1 MDKKFYYKTPA
12 LVAMTLAG
20 TTLVS
25 HQVNAEQTTNNDN
38 KNIIEQHN
46 NASQIQ
52 GEQKELKN
60 QSLSVSGSKAYKD
73 PSIIDEP
80 IKNEDTTKSNDS
92 TLDLASTENAQD
104 TELNATQD
112 TSNVANSE
120 EPASKNVADQD
131 SNKDVE
137 NNTTEDTSNTVD
149 SVDTTSNNVADQDSN
164 KDVENS
170 TTENTSNVTDSE
182 DAPTNNVAEQD
193 GNKDVENNTTEDAS
207 NVVDSEDTTSNNIAD
222 SEDTA
227 SNNVAEQDD
236 NKDVEHNS
244 TEDTS
249 DVTDSVDTTSN
260 NVAEQDNNKDVENN
274 STEDTSNAVDSEDT
288 PTNNVADQ
296 DDNKDVQNN
305 TTEDTSNV
313 ADSVDTAS
321 NNVTE
326 QDDNK
331 DVENSTTE
339 DTSNVANSEEPASNN
354 VAEQDGNKDVENN
367 TTEDTSNV
375 ADSEDTTTNNVA
387 DKDDNKNVENNTT
400 EDTSNVADSEDT
412 TSNKVA
418 DQDDNKDVEHNSTE
432 DTSNV
437 TDSEDTPTNN
447 VADKDDNKNVENNT
461 TEDTSNVADSEDT
474 TTNNVADQE
483 SNKDVKNNA
492 TEDTSNVTDSED
504 TTSNNVADQ
513 DDNKDVENNT
523 TEDTSNVADSEEPA
537 SKNVA
542 DQDGNKNVELETT
555 NEKPQVST
563 FAFRSVSGA
572 PTFRRAAATTRT
584 YNPTVSSRTNS
595 QIRSNNYA
603 VPRYVED
610 FSSHIPKIPY
620 RHGVGKPEGIIAH
633 ETANPNSTIQG
644 EIAYMKNNYQ
654 SAFVHA
660 FVDDKNIIEVAPTD
674 YLAWGAG
681 GVANQ
686 RFIHVELVRVY
697 GGDRFARSI
706 NNYADYIATNLAYY
720 GLPLDSAEND
730 GTGTLWSHDAVSRY
744 LGGTDHSDPYG
755 WFAENNYTFNELIDL
770 VREKYSYKTGHL
782 TAPSKPVVSNPK
794 PATPTKPVVSKPKP
808 TKPVVSQPKPTKPVV
823 TKPTKPVSSPA
834 KTVAVNYK
842 GTVNPNIS
850 GVYSSV
856 YDSTTKSAA
865 NKAGKTFN
873 IGKQSTYNNQV
884 FYLLQDSNGTPLGWV
899 KSSDVQ
905 LQTSAKPATSNTVKP
920 KPVAKPAASNTVKPK
935 PVAKPAA
942 SNTVKPK
949 PVAKPAASNTVK
961 PKPVAKPAASNTV
974 KPKPVAKPAASNTVK
989 PKPVATKPV
998 SSPAKTVVVKY
1009 KGTVNPNISGVYSS
1023 VYDTTTKSATNKAGK
1038 TFNIGKQST
1047 YNNQVFY
1054 LLQDS
1059 NGTPL
1064 GWVKSNDIRL
1074 QNTAKPAASNTVK
1087 PKPVAKPAAS
1097 NTVKPKPVAKSAV
1110 SNTVKPKPVAK
1121 PAASN
1126 TVKPKPV
1133 AKSAVSNTVKPKP
1146 VAKTTASN
1154 SVAKT
1159 VRVNYVGKVNQNIS
1173 GVYTSV
1179 YDQKTVP
1186 ALNKA
1191 GKTFK
1196 IGKQSTYN
1204 NQTFYLLQDNNA
1216 IPLGWVN
1223 ARDVQLQTTK
1233 AQPKAVKQATP
1244 AQPKKTNA
1252 IKYSAVNNQ
1261 PIPLKE
1267 NYTNYLIFDNTGYFY
1282 SQPHVSKN
1290 TLLGSLQNY
1299 QYAYFKVIS
1308 SQQIENE
1315 LWYKGI
1321 LNGKTVW
1328 INSKYLQLAT
1338 EATNISTSP
1347 YTLDEAVNI
1356 QMALRNGSEPKKVL
1370 PSGVRNATRAE
1381 VKDAMDTTK
1390 YVNDPVQKY
1399 QFLDLNKSQGIS
1411 VSKLNDLL
1419 RGKGILENQGEA
1431 FSQAAKAVGVN
1442 EIYLISHALLET
1454 GNGTSQLAN
1463 GGAIDK
1469 NGKVDLNPQTKYYN
1483 MFDVGAIDNNAL
1495 YGGIK
1500 YAQQAGWNTPEK
1512 AILGGAQF
1520 ISNNYIKAG
1529 QNTLYKMRFNPQNP
1543 GVHQYA
1549 TGVDFAKSNARRI
1562 SDFYQQIQTDGQYYD
1577 VDQYK
1582 S

>member
-1 MDKKFYYKTPA
+1 
-12 LVAMTLAG
+12 
-20 TTLVS
+20 
-25 HQVNAEQTTNNDN
+25 
-38 KNIIEQHN
+38 
-46 NASQIQ
+46 
-52 GEQKELKN
+52 
-60 QSLSVSGSKAYKD
+60 
-73 PSIIDEP
+73 
-80 IKNEDTTKSNDS
+80 
-92 TLDLASTENAQD
+92 
-104 TELNATQD
+104 
-112 TSNVANSE
+112 
-120 EPASKNVADQD
+120 
-131 SNKDVE
+131 
-137 NNTTEDTSNTVD
+137 
-149 SVDTTSNNVADQDSN
+149 
-164 KDVENS
+164 
-170 TTENTSNVTDSE
+170 
-182 DAPTNNVAEQD
+182 
-193 GNKDVENNTTEDAS
+193 
-207 NVVDSEDTTSNNIAD
+207 
-222 SEDTA
+222 
-227 SNNVAEQDD
+227 
-236 NKDVEHNS
+236 
-244 TEDTS
+244 
-249 DVTDSVDTTSN
+249 
-260 NVAEQDNNKDVENN
+260 
-274 STEDTSNAVDSEDT
+274 
-288 PTNNVADQ
+288 
-296 DDNKDVQNN
+296 
-305 TTEDTSNV
+305 
-313 ADSVDTAS
+313 
-321 NNVTE
+321 
-326 QDDNK
+326 
-331 DVENSTTE
+331 
-339 DTSNVANSEEPASNN
+339 
-354 VAEQDGNKDVENN
+354 
-367 TTEDTSNV
+367 
-375 ADSEDTTTNNVA
+375 
-387 DKDDNKNVENNTT
+387 
-400 EDTSNVADSEDT
+400 
-412 TSNKVA
+412 
-418 DQDDNKDVEHNSTE
+418 
-432 DTSNV
+432 
-437 TDSEDTPTNN
+437 
-447 VADKDDNKNVENNT
+447 
-461 TEDTSNVADSEDT
+461 
-474 TTNNVADQE
+474 
-483 SNKDVKNNA
+483 
-492 TEDTSNVTDSED
+492 
-504 TTSNNVADQ
+504 
-513 DDNKDVENNT
+513 
-523 TEDTSNVADSEEPA
+523 
-537 SKNVA
+537 
-542 DQDGNKNVELETT
+542 
-555 NEKPQVST
+555 
-563 FAFRSVSGA
+563 
-572 PTFRRAAATTRT
+572 
-584 YNPTVSSRTNS
+584 
-595 QIRSNNYA
+595 
-603 VPRYVED
+603 
-610 FSSHIPKIPY
+610 
-620 RHGVGKPEGIIAH
+620 
-633 ETANPNSTIQG
+633 
-644 EIAYMKNNYQ
+644 
-654 SAFVHA
+654 
-660 FVDDKNIIEVAPTD
+660 
-674 YLAWGAG
+674 
-681 GVANQ
+681 
-686 RFIHVELVRVY
+686 
-697 GGDRFARSI
+697 
-706 NNYADYIATNLAYY
+706 
-720 GLPLDSAEND
+720 
-730 GTGTLWSHDAVSRY
+730 
-744 LGGTDHSDPYG
+744 
-755 WFAENNYTFNELIDL
+755 
-770 VREKYSYKTGHL
+770 
-782 TAPSKPVVSNPK
+782 
-794 PATPTKPVVSKPKP
+794 
-808 TKPVVSQPKPTKPVV
+808 
-823 TKPTKPVSSPA
+823 
-834 KTVAVNYK
+834 
-842 GTVNPNIS
+842 
-850 GVYSSV
+850 
-856 YDSTTKSAA
+856 
-865 NKAGKTFN
+865 
-873 IGKQSTYNNQV
+873 
-884 FYLLQDSNGTPLGWV
+884 
-899 KSSDVQ
+899 
-905 LQTSAKPATSNTVKP
+905 
-920 KPVAKPAASNTVKPK
+920 PAASNTVKPK

-974 KPKPVAKPAASNTVK
+974 KPKPVAKS
-989 PKPVATKPV
+989 
-998 SSPAKTVVVKY
+998 
-1009 KGTVNPNISGVYSS
+1009 
-1023 VYDTTTKSATNKAGK
+1023 
-1038 TFNIGKQST
+1038 
-1047 YNNQVFY
+1047 
-1054 LLQDS
+1054 
-1059 NGTPL
+1059 
-1064 GWVKSNDIRL
+1064 
-1074 QNTAKPAASNTVK
+1074 AASNTVK
-1087 PKPVAKPAAS
+1087 PKPVAK
-1097 NTVKPKPVAKSAV
+1097 TAV

-1121 PAASN
+1121 PAVSN

-1133 AKSAVSNTVKPKP
+1133 AKS
-1146 VAKTTASN
+1146 TASN

-1483 MFDVGAIDNNAL
+1483 MFGVGAIDNNAL

>member
-1 MDKKFYYKTPA
+1 
-12 LVAMTLAG
+12 
-20 TTLVS
+20 
-25 HQVNAEQTTNNDN
+25 
-38 KNIIEQHN
+38 
-46 NASQIQ
+46 
-52 GEQKELKN
+52 
-60 QSLSVSGSKAYKD
+60 
-73 PSIIDEP
+73 
-80 IKNEDTTKSNDS
+80 
-92 TLDLASTENAQD
+92 
-104 TELNATQD
+104 
-112 TSNVANSE
+112 
-120 EPASKNVADQD
+120 
-131 SNKDVE
+131 
-137 NNTTEDTSNTVD
+137 
-149 SVDTTSNNVADQDSN
+149 
-164 KDVENS
+164 
-170 TTENTSNVTDSE
+170 
-182 DAPTNNVAEQD
+182 
-193 GNKDVENNTTEDAS
+193 
-207 NVVDSEDTTSNNIAD
+207 
-222 SEDTA
+222 
-227 SNNVAEQDD
+227 
-236 NKDVEHNS
+236 
-244 TEDTS
+244 
-249 DVTDSVDTTSN
+249 
-260 NVAEQDNNKDVENN
+260 
-274 STEDTSNAVDSEDT
+274 
-288 PTNNVADQ
+288 
-296 DDNKDVQNN
+296 
-305 TTEDTSNV
+305 
-313 ADSVDTAS
+313 
-321 NNVTE
+321 
-326 QDDNK
+326 
-331 DVENSTTE
+331 
-339 DTSNVANSEEPASNN
+339 
-354 VAEQDGNKDVENN
+354 
-367 TTEDTSNV
+367 
-375 ADSEDTTTNNVA
+375 
-387 DKDDNKNVENNTT
+387 
-400 EDTSNVADSEDT
+400 
-412 TSNKVA
+412 
-418 DQDDNKDVEHNSTE
+418 
-432 DTSNV
+432 
-437 TDSEDTPTNN
+437 
-447 VADKDDNKNVENNT
+447 KDDNKNVENNT

-1483 MFDVGAIDNNAL
+1483 MFGVGAIDNNAL

>member
-80 IKNEDTTKSNDS
+80 SKNEDTTKSNDS

-137 NNTTEDTSNTVD
+137 NNTTKDTSNTVD
-149 SVDTTSNNVADQDSN
+149 SVDTTSNNVADQESNKDVENSTTVDTSNAVDSVDTTSNNVAEQVNNKDVENNTTKDTSNTVDSVDTTSNNVADQESN

-170 TTENTSNVTDSE
+170 TTEDTSNVANSE
-182 DAPTNNVAEQD
+182 EPA
-193 GNKDVENNTTEDAS
+193 
-207 NVVDSEDTTSNNIAD
+207 
-222 SEDTA
+222 
-227 SNNVAEQDD
+227 
-236 NKDVEHNS
+236 
-244 TEDTS
+244 
-249 DVTDSVDTTSN
+249 SN
-260 NVAEQDNNKDVENN
+260 NVAEQDNNKDVENSTTEDTSNVANSEEPASNNVAEQDNNKDVENSTTEDTSNVVDSEDTASNNVTEQDDNKDVENSTTEDTSNVADSEDTTSNKVADQESNKDIEHN

-288 PTNNVADQ
+288 PTNNVAEQ
-296 DDNKDVQNN
+296 DGNKDVKNNTTEDTSNTVDSEDTTTNNVADQESNKDVKNNTTEDTSNVANSEDTTTNNVADQESNKDVENSTTEDTSNVADSVDTASNNVTDQDGNKDVENN

-331 DVENSTTE
+331 DVGNSTTE
-339 DTSNVANSEEPASNN
+339 DT
-354 VAEQDGNKDVENN
+354 
-367 TTEDTSNV
+367 TS
-375 ADSEDTTTNNVA
+375 
-387 DKDDNKNVENNTT
+387 K
-400 EDTSNVADSEDT
+400 
-412 TSNKVA
+412 
-418 DQDDNKDVEHNSTE
+418 
-432 DTSNV
+432 
-437 TDSEDTPTNN
+437 
-447 VADKDDNKNVENNT
+447 
-461 TEDTSNVADSEDT
+461 
-474 TTNNVADQE
+474 
-483 SNKDVKNNA
+483 
-492 TEDTSNVTDSED
+492 
-504 TTSNNVADQ
+504 NVADQ
-513 DDNKDVENNT
+513 DGNKNVENNT

-542 DQDGNKNVELETT
+542 DQDGNNNVELETT

-808 TKPVVSQPKPTKPVV
+808 TKPVA

-834 KTVAVNYK
+834 KTVVVNYK

-856 YDSTTKSAA
+856 YDTTTKSAT

-899 KSSDVQ
+899 KSSDVR
-905 LQTSAKPATSNTVKP
+905 LQNTAKPVASNTVKP

-974 KPKPVAKPAASNTVK
+974 KPKPVAKPATSSTVK

-1064 GWVKSNDIRL
+1064 GWVKSSDVQL
-1074 QNTAKPAASNTVK
+1074 QTS
-1087 PKPVAKPAAS
+1087 AKPAAS
-1097 NTVKPKPVAKSAV
+1097 NTVKPKPVAKSTASNTVKPKTVAKTAV

-1121 PAASN
+1121 STASN
-1126 TVKPKPV
+1126 SVKSKPV
-1133 AKSAVSNTVKPKP
+1133 AKS
-1146 VAKTTASN
+1146 TASN

-1261 PIPLKE
+1261 PIALKE

-1381 VKDAMDTTK
+1381 VKDSMDTTK

-1483 MFDVGAIDNNAL
+1483 MFGVGAIDNNAL

>member
-80 IKNEDTTKSNDS
+80 SKNEDTTKSNDS

-170 TTENTSNVTDSE
+170 TTVDTSNAV
-182 DAPTNNVAEQD
+182 
-193 GNKDVENNTTEDAS
+193 
-207 NVVDSEDTTSNNIAD
+207 
-222 SEDTA
+222 
-227 SNNVAEQDD
+227 
-236 NKDVEHNS
+236 
-244 TEDTS
+244 
-249 DVTDSVDTTSN
+249 DSVDTTSN

-274 STEDTSNAVDSEDT
+274 TTKDTSNTVDSVDTTSNNVADQESNKDVENSTTEDTSNVANSEEPASNNVAEQDSNKDVKNNTTEDTSSAVDSEDTTSNNVADQDSNKDVENSTTEDTSNVANSEEPASNNVAEQDNNKDVENSTTEDTSNVTDSKDTTSNNVADQDSNKDVEPNTTEDASNAVDSEDT
-288 PTNNVADQ
+288 TTNNVADQ
-296 DDNKDVQNN
+296 DSNKDVKNN
-305 TTEDTSNV
+305 TTEDTSSAV
-313 ADSVDTAS
+313 DSEDTAS
-321 NNVTE
+321 NNVAN

-354 VAEQDGNKDVENN
+354 VAEQDDNKDVEHNTTEDTSNVTDSKDTTSNNVADQDSNKDVENSTTEDTSNVADSVDTTSNNVAEQDGNKDVKNN

-375 ADSEDTTTNNVA
+375 ADSV
-387 DKDDNKNVENNTT
+387 
-400 EDTSNVADSEDT
+400 
-412 TSNKVA
+412 
-418 DQDDNKDVEHNSTE
+418 
-432 DTSNV
+432 
-437 TDSEDTPTNN
+437 
-447 VADKDDNKNVENNT
+447 
-461 TEDTSNVADSEDT
+461 
-474 TTNNVADQE
+474 
-483 SNKDVKNNA
+483 
-492 TEDTSNVTDSED
+492 D

-513 DDNKDVENNT
+513 DDNKDVENST
-523 TEDTSNVADSEEPA
+523 TEDTSDVVDSEDTA
-537 SKNVA
+537 SNNVTE
-542 DQDGNKNVELETT
+542 QDGNKDVELETT

-794 PATPTKPVVSKPKP
+794 PTTPTKPVVSKPKP
-808 TKPVVSQPKPTKPVV
+808 AKPVVSQPKPTNPVV
-823 TKPTKPVSSPA
+823 AKPTKPVSSPA

-856 YDSTTKSAA
+856 YDTTTKSAT

-949 PVAKPAASNTVK
+949 PVA
-961 PKPVAKPAASNTV
+961 
-974 KPKPVAKPAASNTVK
+974 
-989 PKPVATKPV
+989 TKPF
-998 SSPAKTVVVKY
+998 SSPAKTVAVKY

-1087 PKPVAKPAAS
+1087 SKPIAK
-1097 NTVKPKPVAKSAV
+1097 TTV

-1133 AKSAVSNTVKPKP
+1133 AKPAASNTVKPKPVAKTAVSNTVKPKP
-1146 VAKTTASN
+1146 VAKSTASN

-1261 PIPLKE
+1261 PIALKE

-1483 MFDVGAIDNNAL
+1483 MFGVGAIDNNAL